1 MGKREGKYFQLQLYI
16 SDYSERLI
24 GRELERK
31 GISMAEFLEEIKQ
44 DAIMRAKKNLGGVLS
59 LVATASASK
68 KTKK

>member
-1 MGKREGKYFQLQLYI
+1 MVKREGKYFQLQLYI

-44 DAIMRAKKNLGGVLS
+44 DAIQRAIQNQGKG
-59 LVATASASK
+59 SK
-68 KTKK
+68 I

>member
-31 GISMAEFLEEIKQ
+31 GIDMATFLNEIKVE
-44 DAIMRAKKNLGGVLS
+44 AIAKAKRNLGLGD
-59 LVATASASK
+59 
-68 KTKK
+68 